1 MYTLITNMFIH
12 AERVFVLRLLME
24 GCDEYMNL
32 TPFKNLLKYLIEV
45 IRIT

>member
-1 MYTLITNMFIH
+1 MFNH

-24 GCDEYMNL
+24 GCDKYMNL